1 MDGGFR
7 FADSGSDCTVCHLC
21 RPPSE
26 RLNLFSGFG
35 LLGRKKEIEKKK
47 ALELFI
53 DLCYDAHDTRM
64 YAVAAETA
72 KTVKGR

>member
-1 MDGGFR
+1 
-7 FADSGSDCTVCHLC
+7 
-21 RPPSE
+21 
-26 RLNLFSGFG
+26 LFSGFG